1 MHKLFDQPFIKLK
14 LLTLLLCATVTGSMS
29 YAQSS
34 SGFSVEEEFAR
45 ELKLVEGLR
54 VYNQQLAAQLD
65 AQSSAKSQIEASIEE
80 SALLA
85 PQIKPLLDKMIVA
98 LERFVDADLPF
109 HLEERRE
116 SIQRLKGLMLESSL
130 SDSERYRNIVDIYTV
145 ETEYGQTYEAYS
157 GELEEQPVDMLR
169 IGRLALF
176 AQTRDQ
182 ARSYSFD
189 KASRQWQELD
199 SSHNR
204 NIRKAIKVAAKTI
217 APELLSLPISAPAG
231 E

>member
-1 MHKLFDQPFIKLK
+1 MLK
-14 LLTLLLCATVTGSMS
+14 TFTFVRPVLVVLCASLCSLSVS
-29 YAQSS
+29 AQSE

-54 VYNQQLAAQLD
+54 VYNQQLGEQLKAQEAAKVKIETAISD
-65 AQSSAKSQIEASIEE
+65 SST
-80 SALLA
+80 LA
-85 PQIKPLLDKMIVA
+85 PQVKPLLNKMIVA
-98 LERFVDADLPF
+98 LEKFIAADLPF
-109 HLEERRE
+109 HLEERNE
-116 SIQRLKGLMLESSL
+116 SVQRLKVLMLESSL
-130 SDSERYRNIVDIYTV
+130 TDSERYRNIVDIYTV

-157 GELEEQPVDMLR
+157 GEIDDQPVDMLR

-182 ARSYSFD
+182 ATSYSFD
-189 KASRQWQELD
+189 KTTREWKALD

-217 APELLSLPISAPAG
+217 APELLSLPIPAPEAG
-231 E
+231 